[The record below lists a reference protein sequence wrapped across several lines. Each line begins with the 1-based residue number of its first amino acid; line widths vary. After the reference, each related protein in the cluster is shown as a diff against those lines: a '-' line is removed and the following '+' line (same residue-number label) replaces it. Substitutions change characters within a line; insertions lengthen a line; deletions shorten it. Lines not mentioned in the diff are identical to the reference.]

1 MTVFGDFYYH
11 PISKNTWLSQ
21 YLPTPNNRSRA
32 MKEVYPQS
40 DSEKPWPW
48 PPWTYSGCK
57 VHSQSFSK
65 ISAISNQIS
74 TLLVALI
81 KEGLGL
87 AMVSRP
93 MVSGIVIFYQ
103 NTAFSAFISHD
114 SEIKLLHRVWGRE
127 LCLHSVSLWRAICP
141 LIAVRK
147 NIDAKGIQDLWLLMR
162 ATGAHAPFRLSGL
175 DGTSTQTLRSLRMH
189 LCSSYVFIEVEQM
202 ALFMSVS
209 RNPGSRSCP

>member
-1 MTVFGDFYYH
+1 M
-11 PISKNTWLSQ
+11 
-21 YLPTPNNRSRA
+21 
-32 MKEVYPQS
+32 MEEYPQS

-81 KEGLGL
+81 KEGLDL

-93 MVSGIVIFYQ
+93 MVGPKYSFFCFHLSWFR
-103 NTAFSAFISHD
+103 NKTTP
-114 SEIKLLHRVWGRE
+114 
-127 LCLHSVSLWRAICP
+127 LCLRNGTLSALSVSLWESNMPTHCCE
-141 LIAVRK
+141 K
-147 NIDAKGIQDLWLLMR
+147 NIDAEGIQDLWLLMR
-162 ATGAHAPFRLSGL
+162 ATGAHAPFRLPGL
-175 DGTSTQTLRSLRMH
+175 VGTSTQTLRSLRMH
-189 LCSSYVFIEVEQM
+189 LCSGYVFMEAEQM

-209 RNPGSRSCP
+209 RNPGSRCCP